1 MAKLVFK
8 PANGGG
14 ETDALLKSFQK
25 EYGAEIV
32 ADHKKTI
39 PSVERIPTGILAF
52 DLATGGGFPRGKC
65 SIIYGPESSCKTNLA
80 YLAIAA
86 HQKLWPK
93 LVCSF
98 IDVEHEYNAGY
109 AKKFGVDITK
119 LKIVQPTFA
128 EQVVDIAEALLHAAD
143 CGLVVIDSLAA
154 MVTANEFESSGEKA
168 VVAGNSNPVAK
179 LCRKTS
185 LALGEADK
193 NGRKPSLIYINQIRH
208 KIGVMFGDPE
218 TMPGGNLPRFQTAM
232 WVRVYGKNIIDAK
245 VNQDLPVM
253 KEVKFV
259 IKKWK
264 VPIFSASGEFQMA
277 TIAHKGF
284 KVGQADDYTLIKALL
299 EQRGEWVKG
308 EKGGWLVLN
317 QPYPTQD
324 AFKQTLMS
332 DFGFATTLKNALI
345 DDLTKKASLAAEH
358 DEGETP

>member
-8 PANGGG
+8 PKGGGG

-25 EYGAEIV
+25 EYGAEVV
-32 ADHKKTI
+32 ASHTKTLQA
-39 PSVERIPTGILAF
+39 VERIPTGIMAF

-65 SIIYGPESSCKTNLA
+65 SIIFGPESSCKTNLA

-86 HQKLWPK
+86 HQKLWPH
-93 LVCSF
+93 LVCTF
-98 IDVEHEYNAGY
+98 IDVEHEFNAGY
-109 AKKFGVDITK
+109 AKKFGVDVTK

-168 VVAGNSNPVAK
+168 VVGGNSNPVAK
-179 LCRKTS
+179 LCRKTA
-185 LALGEADK
+185 LAMGEADK
-193 NGRKPSLIYINQIRH
+193 FGRKPTLIYINQIRH
-208 KIGVMFGDPE
+208 KIGVVYGDPE
-218 TMPGGNLPRFQTAM
+218 TMPGGNLPRFQAAL
-232 WVRVYGKNIIDAK
+232 WVRVYGKNILDTK

-264 VPIFSASGEFQMA
+264 VPIFSAAGEFQMA

-284 KVGQADDYTLIKALL
+284 KVGQSDDYSLIKALL
-299 EQRGEWVKG
+299 EQTGEWVKG
-308 EKGGWLVLN
+308 EKGGWSILG
-317 QPYPTQD
+317 QTYKTQD
-324 AFKQTLMS
+324 EFRQLLMGDFAF
-332 DFGFATTLKNALI
+332 ANTLKNSLI
-345 DDLTKKASLAAEH
+345 YDLTLKSIEAAEN
-358 DEGETP
+358 EGNDG